1 MEHVEQ
7 VAQLKTLMARLDSGT
22 TVDAGGF
29 RLNPVWVYTDP
40 DLADRER
47 AEFFDSHPQV
57 IGLSG
62 DLPEPGSFLT
72 MNDLGTPILA
82 TRDHDGR
89 FRAFVNSCRH
99 RGVVLEERPRGSARS
114 FACPFH
120 SWTYDIGGDLVAIP
134 KPEHFGDIDMAC
146 HGLVELPA
154 EERHGLLAVHPQPGG
169 TVDIDAMLGD
179 DLAAELHSWGLDGLA
194 CLGTDTYAA
203 ACNWKLAMD
212 TFGETYHFPTL
223 HQNTLFT
230 VYYGNVQCYD
240 TYGRHHRMLLVLR
253 AIDEMRG
260 LPEDE
265 WDIGKATLPVYW
277 LFPSV
282 QLMPFALGCF
292 LVRAYPDPA
301 DPGRHT
307 SRITFYCW
315 PDDVPESA
323 RGDAL
328 ADDEGALRQHHP
340 GGGLRGGGQPAGDP
354 PPAAPSSTS
363 CSAATKPALHHYHN
377 TFRAA
382 LGMDPLPLLE
392 TVS

>member
-1 MEHVEQ
+1 MDHEAQ
-7 VAQLKTLMARLDSGT
+7 VSQIKALMARLDSGT

-29 RLNPVWVYTDP
+29 RLNPAWVYTDP
-40 DLADRER
+40 DLAARER
-47 AEFFDSHPQV
+47 VEFFDSGPHV

-82 TRDHDGR
+82 TRGHDGR

-99 RGVVLEERPRGSARS
+99 RGVVVEERPRGSARR

-120 SWTYDIGGDLVAIP
+120 SWTYDICGALVAIP
-134 KPEHFGDIDMAC
+134 KPEHFGDIDRDC
-146 HGLVELPA
+146 YGLVELPA

-169 TVDIDAMLGD
+169 TVDIDGMLGD
-179 DLAAELHSWGLDGLA
+179 ELAAELASWGLGGLA
-194 CLGTDTYAA
+194 CLGTDTYQP

-212 TFGETYHFPTL
+212 TFGETYHFSTL
-223 HQNTLFT
+223 HSDTLFND
-230 VYYGNVQCYD
+230 YYGNVQCYD
-240 TYGRHHRMLLVLR
+240 IYGRNHRMLLVLR
-253 AIDEMRG
+253 AIDDIRG
-260 LPEDE
+260 LPEDQ
-265 WDIGKATLPVYW
+265 WDIGEVTLPVYW

-315 PDDVPESA
+315 PDDVPESMRDSVLQMMKERFGNVIREEDYVVA
-323 RGDAL
+323 ASQQVT
-328 ADDEGALRQHHP
+328 ANSGAVQHVVF
-340 GGGLRGGGQPAGDP
+340 GRNE
-354 PPAAPSSTS
+354 
-363 CSAATKPALHHYHN
+363 PALHHFHN
-377 TFRAA
+377 TYRAV
-382 LGMDPLPLLE
+382 LGMEPLPLLE